1 MCWRVDTNKQRMVPA
16 QSINQTFV
24 TANHNQE
31 HLSQPITIKRI
42 CHNQSQSRAFVTTNH
57 NQENLSQPI
66 TIKSICHN
74 QSQSISE
81 RRIKKPER
89 FACHSWLENGQN
101 LSRTSVY
108 CSSLDV
114 SRLNKESKI

>member
-42 CHNQSQSRAFVTTNH
+42 CHNQSQSRAFVTTNR
-57 NQENLSQPI
+57 NQYQREETKNLS
-66 TIKSICHN
+66 
-74 QSQSISE
+74 
-81 RRIKKPER
+81 
-89 FACHSWLENGQN
+89 
-101 LSRTSVY
+101 
-108 CSSLDV
+108 V
-114 SRLNKESKI
+114 SHVIAG